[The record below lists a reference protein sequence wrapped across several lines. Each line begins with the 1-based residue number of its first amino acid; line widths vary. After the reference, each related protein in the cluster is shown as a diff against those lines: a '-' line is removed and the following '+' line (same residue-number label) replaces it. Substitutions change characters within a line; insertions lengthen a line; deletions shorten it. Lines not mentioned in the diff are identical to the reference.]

1 MPLLDCL
8 PAVVR
13 AVVCSAATV
22 SVLAAG
28 SAGAAWGDPA
38 RPAGIQAGLATPVP
52 VGVQFHGMWS
62 MYSDLQRAEVLDKLQ
77 AAGVRSVRLDVSW
90 AMLQPVGASS
100 YDPWGVGFVN
110 RVIGMANARGI
121 KPLVT
126 LWLTPAWANRGQGE
140 RVLPDN
146 PADYARV
153 ARWAGYHWHGK
164 VAGWEVWNEQNSPA
178 FLAGAD
184 PVAYTRLLRA
194 AYPAFKKGD
203 PDSPVVFG
211 GLQYN
216 DTGWITRAYA
226 AGARGYFDVMATHPY
241 QGVADLAPTTP
252 DDGTMWRLTHA
263 AAVHRLMA
271 ANGDGGKPIWFT
283 EFGWSTHATAAGAP
297 NWERGVSEATQAT
310 YLGQTAALV
319 RQQMPYVTALYWYN
333 DRDLTSGGIQVTNY
347 GLFRRDM
354 SAKPAL
360 AALATANGR
369 GTVTSALGGSGGAG
383 TGRVGR
389 LAAASAA
396 ASTPTSSQVSMTST
410 GLRNG

>member
-216 DTGWITRAYA
+216 DTG
-226 AGARGYFDVMATHPY
+226 
-241 QGVADLAPTTP
+241 
-252 DDGTMWRLTHA
+252 
-263 AAVHRLMA
+263 
-271 ANGDGGKPIWFT
+271 GKPIWFT

-389 LAAASAA
+389 LAAA
-396 ASTPTSSQVSMTST
+396 
-410 GLRNG
+410 